1 MNGAWWCHPKR
12 KVVTDAELV
21 LIEYYTFCELCWL
34 SSAWQVV
41 WGKTKRMICNHFED
55 ISLWNNAFR
64 LFTKDKSF
72 FFFFSF
78 WFSKVLFYA
87 DFYKPKYQYKMTW
100 CKVLAHWVRRF
111 HIVFFVFFIFVILSY
126 QNACYGCENAEN
138 WKWSD
143 FFYDEW
149 KFRRQCVN
157 VIDTT

>member
-1 MNGAWWCHPKR
+1 MHRAWWCHPKR

-34 SSAWQVV
+34 SSTCQVV

-55 ISLWNNAFR
+55 IYLWNNAFR

-100 CKVLAHWVRRF
+100 CKVLAQWVRRF
-111 HIVFFVFFIFVILSY
+111 HIVFSYFSYLSSFPIKMLATDVKMQKIERDPIFFMMNESFGGSV
-126 QNACYGCENAEN
+126 
-138 WKWSD
+138 
-143 FFYDEW
+143 
-149 KFRRQCVN
+149 
-157 VIDTT
+157 